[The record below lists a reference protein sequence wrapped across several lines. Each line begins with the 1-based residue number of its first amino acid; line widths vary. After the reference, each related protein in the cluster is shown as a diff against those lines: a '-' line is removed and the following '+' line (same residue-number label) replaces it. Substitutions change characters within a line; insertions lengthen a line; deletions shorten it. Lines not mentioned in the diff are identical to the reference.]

1 MSGVDQLQNK
11 QVMLELSG
19 KIHFSGILVDNGL
32 DVIVLYNGYDFLYI
46 PILQLQNIKEHP
58 HPDPNLYCPSAKPFE
73 NRTERISLR
82 KMITNAKGM
91 FIKLYVAGN
100 QTIHGYVSN
109 VLNDYFVFYSPVYKN
124 LCISIYHL
132 KWLIPYTQNTTPY
145 SLNNQQLSFT
155 PANVSVPRTF
165 EEQLKRLEG
174 NIVVF
179 DINDTPAK
187 SGLLKR
193 VSDNMLILV
202 TGEGEEI
209 CWNVQ
214 HLKTVHTP

>member
-1 MSGVDQLQNK
+1 MTGVDQLHHK
-11 QVMLELSG
+11 QVVLELSG
-19 KIHFSGILVDNGL
+19 KHLIKGILVDYGL
-32 DVIVLYNGYDFLYI
+32 DVVVIYNGNDFLYI
-46 PILQLQNIKEHP
+46 PIMQIQNMKENP
-58 HPDPNLYCPSAKPFE
+58 YPDPQLYYPTNLPFE
-73 NRTERISLR
+73 TNKEGISLR

-91 FIKLYVAGN
+91 FVKLYVVGN
-100 QTIHGYVSN
+100 QTLHGYVIN

-124 LCISIYHL
+124 IFVSIYHL

-145 SLNNQQLSFT
+145 SLKSQQIAFNPSS
-155 PANVSVPRTF
+155 VSVSRSF

-179 DINDTPAK
+179 DIGDNPAK
-187 SGLLKR
+187 SGLLKK
-193 VSDNMLILV
+193 VSDKMIILV

-209 CWNVQ
+209 SWNVQ